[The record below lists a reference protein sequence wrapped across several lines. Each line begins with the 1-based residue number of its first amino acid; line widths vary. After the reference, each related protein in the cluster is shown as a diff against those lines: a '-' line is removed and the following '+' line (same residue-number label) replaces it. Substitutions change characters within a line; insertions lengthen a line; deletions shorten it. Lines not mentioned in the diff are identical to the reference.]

1 MLTSTLYRYI
11 YSKSSIST
19 YIALFI
25 ASKWLTHAYAEAH
38 LLPLFG
44 LATSG
49 EDNATDYIILGGR
62 DGTGKANA
70 LDFRLAASWACL
82 RLPMPVLVCS
92 YCYPARTV
100 TRTGWFQFKL
110 FVVSVTPVSVSF
122 SLIKKCSRHY
132 PFGKM
137 LRIVFVL
144 RGVLTLVSR
153 LPHVVSAPITISVV
167 LVGLVDVTI
176 IIISLAAAAPELWF
190 LNCFLSLYLLLN

>member
-1 MLTSTLYRYI
+1 MPKLICCLCLGWRQAVRI
-11 YSKSSIST
+11 MRQIISRNR
-19 YIALFI
+19 
-25 ASKWLTHAYAEAH
+25 E
-38 LLPLFG
+38 
-44 LATSG
+44 
-49 EDNATDYIILGGR
+49 
-62 DGTGKANA
+62 TGKANA

-110 FVVSVTPVSVSF
+110 FVVSATPVSVSF

-167 LVGLVDVTI
+167 L
-176 IIISLAAAAPELWF
+176 AWP
-190 LNCFLSLYLLLN
+190 C